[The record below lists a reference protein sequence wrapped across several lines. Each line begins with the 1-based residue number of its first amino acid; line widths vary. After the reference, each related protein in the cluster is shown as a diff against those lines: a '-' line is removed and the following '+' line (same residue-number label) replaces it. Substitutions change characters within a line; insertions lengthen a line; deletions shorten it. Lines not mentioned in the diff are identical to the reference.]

1 MNRSAINLVDMSV
14 PLTPSKRP
22 HDRNLTES
30 NGKGKWQN
38 IHKQSVKFAPGSV
51 VLRLLCPT
59 SKTGGVIGKGG
70 TIISEIRQETGA
82 KVRVEET
89 VPGCDERV
97 VVISG
102 SDKEIEVTTEA
113 SREDGG
119 EETNM
124 DEKNDDEKE
133 QNENNEDKESDAV
146 GDAKLDKGTSA
157 VQKALFLVFER
168 IIEGE
173 PETDGGDEDDNKS
186 SSIVFRL
193 LVLSNQVGCLLG
205 KGGSVIKQMSAES
218 GAQIRILP
226 RDKLPPCASAADE
239 LVQVVLMTLF
249 VM

>member
-1 MNRSAINLVDMSV
+1 MNWSAINLVDMSV

-30 NGKGKWQN
+30 NGKGKWQKT
-38 IHKQSVKFAPGSV
+38 HKQSVKFAPGSV
-51 VLRLLCPT
+51 VLRLLCPA
-59 SKTGGVIGKGG
+59 SKTGGVIGKVGN
-70 TIISEIRQETGA
+70 IISEIRQETGA

-89 VPGCDERV
+89 VPGCDKRV

-113 SREDGG
+113 SQEDGG

-133 QNENNEDKESDAV
+133 HNENNEDKEFDAV
-146 GDAKLDKGTSA
+146 GDAKSDKGTLA

-173 PETDGGDEDDNKS
+173 LETDGGDEDDNKS

-193 LVLSNQVGCLLG
+193 LVLSNQVGCLLLLG
-205 KGGSVIKQMSAES
+205 WQCNQANVS
-218 GAQIRILP
+218 
-226 RDKLPPCASAADE
+226 
-239 LVQVVLMTLF
+239 
-249 VM
+249 